1 VPVSHHY
8 GCIFVHVP
16 RTGGS
21 SVEDALALT
30 NESNTEDTTHLSG
43 WIQSEALRQQG
54 FVSPVLQ
61 HLTLREIGRLLPRET
76 LTSYFKFAIVRNPW
90 ERLLSNYLFERN
102 HYLHFHPRE
111 TEYLSLP
118 DYIDQLNPFL
128 RQPQTEF
135 IRAGEV
141 QLDYLGRFER
151 LDEDFAQIAGCLR
164 QPPGKLAHL
173 NRTRH
178 EHYSRYYCAEA
189 RRKVENLFAVDIET
203 LGYRFE
209 DV

>member
-1 VPVSHHY
+1 
-8 GCIFVHVP
+8 
-16 RTGGS
+16 
-21 SVEDALALT
+21 L
-30 NESNTEDTTHLSG
+30 
-43 WIQSEALRQQG
+43 
-54 FVSPVLQ
+54 SPVLQ

-128 RQPQTEF
+128 RQPQTDF

-173 NRTRH
+173 NRTRPRALQPLLLRGGTPQGRKPVCR
-178 EHYSRYYCAEA
+178 RY
-189 RRKVENLFAVDIET
+189 RNTRLP
-203 LGYRFE
+203 L
-209 DV
+209 